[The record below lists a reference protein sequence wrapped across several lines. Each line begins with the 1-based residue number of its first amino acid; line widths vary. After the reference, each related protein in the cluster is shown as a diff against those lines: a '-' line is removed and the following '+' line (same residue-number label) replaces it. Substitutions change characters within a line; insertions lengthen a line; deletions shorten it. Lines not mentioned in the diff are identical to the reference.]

1 MQNYRQLLQRE
12 KLREIIMRNF
22 LKKIPSV
29 ILFVL
34 LAIVYLACGY
44 VVGYHQG
51 YKFGQKDYIEYVNKV
66 LEKN

>member
-1 MQNYRQLLQRE
+1 
-12 KLREIIMRNF
+12 MRNF

-29 ILFVL
+29 VLFVL

-66 LEKN
+66 LKTKEN